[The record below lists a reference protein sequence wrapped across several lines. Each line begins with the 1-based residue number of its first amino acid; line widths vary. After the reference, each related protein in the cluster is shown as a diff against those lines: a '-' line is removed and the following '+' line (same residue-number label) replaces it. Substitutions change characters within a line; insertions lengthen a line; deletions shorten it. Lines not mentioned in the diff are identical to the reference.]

1 MNMESHRIGGNLKL
15 SKQSMNADKKKSL
28 ETVFSIATYFIY
40 TIVPGSGLVDAMVAA
55 HY

>member
-1 MNMESHRIGGNLKL
+1 MRCKGLFCCTCHEDLEQISSIL
-15 SKQSMNADKKKSL
+15 SVEL
-28 ETVFSIATYFIY
+28 IFIYFIY